1 MAISRCD
8 VHADPSRME
17 IPQHGSLL
25 LVFYEDDMEPMDVPM
40 HWHEKM
46 EYRKTEHIKN
56 SVVPHCFRNGLRQN
70 AYHQRKKNLLRHLHH
85 GYLHGGFLCGIAS
98 CTDTCQYD
106 VSVVAD
112 HRKVCIP
119 PHPLRYALFC
129 VWKR

>member
-46 EYRKTEHIKN
+46 EYRKTEQKKT
-56 SVVPHCFRNGLRQN
+56 VCF
-70 AYHQRKKNLLRHLHH
+70 HT
-85 GYLHGGFLCGIAS
+85 AS
-98 CTDTCQYD
+98 EMASARMHAT
-106 VSVVAD
+106 
-112 HRKVCIP
+112 
-119 PHPLRYALFC
+119 
-129 VWKR
+129 

>member
-46 EYRKTEHIKN
+46 EYRKTEQKKT
-56 SVVPHCFRNGLRQN
+56 VCFHTASEMASARMHAARGRKTSSTSTMVIFMVDFCAGLRTVQI
-70 AYHQRKKNLLRHLHH
+70 HV
-85 GYLHGGFLCGIAS
+85 GV
-98 CTDTCQYD
+98 TCQ
-106 VSVVAD
+106 A
-112 HRKVCIP
+112 
-119 PHPLRYALFC
+119 
-129 VWKR
+129 